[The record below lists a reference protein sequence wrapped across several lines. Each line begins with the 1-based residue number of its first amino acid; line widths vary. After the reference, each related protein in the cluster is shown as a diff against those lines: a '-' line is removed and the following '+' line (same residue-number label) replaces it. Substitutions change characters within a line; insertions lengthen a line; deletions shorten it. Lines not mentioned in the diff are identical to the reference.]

1 MHIGKS
7 YNFFSNPSPTITL
20 SSTISPA
27 ISHNYTTYPPPL
39 YRTDA
44 DATVSECTVGG
55 LCDNDAISSDDTIS
69 GDDATSCVLI

>member
-7 YNFFSNPSPTITL
+7 YNFFRILPQPLHYHQRYHLQYHTTIR
-20 SSTISPA
+20 
-27 ISHNYTTYPPPL
+27 HNPPL

-55 LCDNDAISSDDTIS
+55 YAIMTQLAVMIPLVVMMPLVV
-69 GDDATSCVLI
+69 C